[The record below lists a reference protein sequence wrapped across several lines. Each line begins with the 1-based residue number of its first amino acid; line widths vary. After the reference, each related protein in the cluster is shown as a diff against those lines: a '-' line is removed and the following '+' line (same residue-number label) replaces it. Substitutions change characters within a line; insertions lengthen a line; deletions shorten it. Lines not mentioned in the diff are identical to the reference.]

1 MIRPP
6 SNISTYDEF
15 YSKDPDIRQPKPRS
29 FFDNAEVHP
38 GMHIDS
44 ARDEMTRKD
53 AIEVEN
59 LIRVARE
66 TGEWQ
71 PLITGPSPTKFVM
84 RVIPGS
90 LFRKL
95 LDANYGSAEFSA
107 MTLRIALTDIVLA
120 GYKFKTCNHPTFGK
134 IADESVIDVL
144 DAIDMGIVNELSM
157 AAIQRVHLR
166 PKS

>member
-6 SNISTYDEF
+6 SNIGTYDEF

-29 FFDNAEVHP
+29 FFDDVNEIAAD
-38 GMHIDS
+38 MT
-44 ARDEMTRKD
+44 RDEMARQD

-71 PLITGPSPTKFVM
+71 PLISGPSPTKFVM

>member
-6 SNISTYDEF
+6 SNIGTYDEF

-29 FFDNAEVHP
+29 FFDDVNEIAAD
-38 GMHIDS
+38 MT
-44 ARDEMTRKD
+44 RDEMARQD

-84 RVIPGS
+84 RMIPGS

-95 LDANYGSAEFSA
+95 VDANLGSAEFSA

-134 IADESVIDVL
+134 IADESVIDFL
-144 DAIDMGIVNELSM
+144 DAQDMGIVNELSM